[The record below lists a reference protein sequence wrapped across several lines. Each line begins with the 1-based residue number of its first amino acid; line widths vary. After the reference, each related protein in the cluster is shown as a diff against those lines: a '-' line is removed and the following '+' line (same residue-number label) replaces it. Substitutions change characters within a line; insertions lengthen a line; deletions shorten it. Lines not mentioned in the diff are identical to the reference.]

1 MSLLHRSMCL
11 VLCTF
16 SLLGSPLSAE
26 ETEAGSPIV
35 AQSKKT
41 VQGVVLDEF
50 GEPLAGATVQIKGT
64 TTGAIT
70 DPDGKFSGLSV
81 KEGDVL
87 QVAFIGYLTQDVP
100 VRGKNNFSIKLKPNV
115 EELEEVVVAAF
126 SKQKKESVVASI
138 EAVDPKTLKVP
149 SSNLTTALAGRVAG
163 LISYQRSGEP
173 GRDNA
178 EFFIRGVTTFGYA
191 QSPLILLDGFEVSA
205 NDLARVEPDNI
216 EQFSILKDATAA
228 ALYGSK
234 GANGVISVTTKQG
247 KEGAISVSFRHES
260 KFSTPTR
267 VPDLVDGVTYM
278 RLYNQAQYNDNPIIS
293 PRYTAQKIQNTI
305 AGLNPNIYPNI
316 DWYDEMFKPY
326 TYNQHYTLNAS
337 GGGKVVRYYMAASYD
352 KDTGI
357 LKENRTNNFKN
368 NINIDRFNLLAKV
381 NMDLTRTTRMEIN
394 MNSVFESYT
403 GPVNDAT
410 DIFKSVMS
418 GNPVEFPK
426 FYEPDEKYSY
436 VKHILFG
443 SDPSTAIT
451 NPYAQMVRGYKDG
464 FTNTITSQFSLEQD
478 MDFITRG
485 LTLRAKASIMSYG
498 SYESKRSYDPYLYSV
513 DTYNEMT
520 DTYVLSQVHEG
531 SETLGDPATT
541 RSANS
546 TMYYEAGLNYNNV
559 FNDKHAFG
567 AVLLYT
573 QEENKNTSG
582 GSTIQ
587 QTLPSRNQGIR
598 GRVNYAFD
606 SRYMVEASLTY
617 NGSEKFDKSKRWG
630 LFPAIGLGYNMA
642 NEKYWNFMKSV
653 LPKFKLKYSWG
664 KVGNDEIASAADRFF
679 FLSDITND
687 GGGYRWGENF
697 TSDYGGF
704 SINRYANPEIQWEI
718 SEKQNMGVEMNLLDF
733 ADIQVEYFTEYR
745 SKIYMERQNLP
756 QTMGLS
762 AGVFGNVGEV
772 KSRGVD
778 ASLDIKRNINKD
790 FWITGRFNFTYARGE
805 VVVAEEPQYKYAYRS
820 KIGHPVNQ
828 WFGYVAERLFIDES
842 DVANSPTQ
850 NLGSSPKPGDI
861 KYKDINKD
869 GKIDSDDQVAI
880 GYPTTPEI
888 NYGFGISMGY
898 KGFDIST
905 FFQGQD
911 RVSFFINPND
921 IRPFAGYRNALKFI
935 AEDHWSADN
944 PVAQS
949 FWPRLTAG
957 DNPNN
962 MVQNSTWWIRNGSIL
977 RMKTL
982 EVGYSVQQNVLKR
995 TPLKSC
1001 RIYLTGQNLLGF
1013 SKFDL
1018 WDPEMGGNGLG
1029 YPLQRVYSVG
1039 LHITF

>member
-1 MSLLHRSMCL
+1 MSLLHRSMCIM
-11 VLCTF
+11 LCTLPLF
-16 SLLGSPLSAE
+16 SGPLQANNSE
-26 ETEAGSPIV
+26 VSSPIIT
-35 AQSKKT
+35 QSGKT
-41 VQGVVLDEF
+41 VKGIVLDEL

-70 DPDGKFSGLSV
+70 DPDGKFSGLTTKAS
-81 KEGDVL
+81 DVL
-87 QVAFIGYLTQDVP
+87 QISFIGYLTQEIP
-100 VRGKNNFSIKLKPNV
+100 VKEQTEFTIKLKPNLQ
-115 EELEEVVVAAF
+115 ELEEVVVAAF
-126 SKQKKESVVASI
+126 SKQRKESVVASI
-138 EAVDPKTLKVP
+138 ESVNPKELKVP

-247 KEGAISVSFRHES
+247 REGAISVSFRHES
-260 KFSTPTR
+260 KFSQPTR
-267 VPDLVDGVTYM
+267 VPELADGITYM
-278 RLYNQAQYNDNPIIS
+278 KLYNQAQFNDNPILS
-293 PRYTAQKIQNTI
+293 PRYSAQKIQNTI
-305 AGLNPNIYPNI
+305 AGINPNIYPNI
-316 DWYDEMFKPY
+316 NWYDEMFKPS

-368 NINIDRFNLLAKV
+368 NISIDRFNLLAKV
-381 NMDLTRTTRMEIN
+381 NMDLTRTTRMEVN
-394 MNSVFESYT
+394 MNSVFESFT
-403 GPVNDAT
+403 GPVDSAT
-410 DIFKSVMS
+410 DIFNSVMA

-426 FYEPDEKYSY
+426 FYEADEKYSY

-443 SDPSTAIT
+443 SDPSKAIT

-464 FTNTITSQFSLEQD
+464 FSNTITSQFSLEQD
-478 MDFITRG
+478 LDVITRG
-485 LTLRAKASIMSYG
+485 LTFRAKASIMSYG
-498 SYESKRSYDPYLYSV
+498 NYESKRSYDPYLYSV
-513 DTYNEMT
+513 DTYNELT
-520 DTYVLSQVHEG
+520 NTYILSQVHEG
-531 SETLGDPATT
+531 GESLGNPATT

-546 TMYYEAGLNYNNV
+546 TMYYEIGLNYTNT
-559 FNDKHAFG
+559 FKDKHAVG
-567 AVLLYT
+567 GVLLYT

-582 GSTIQ
+582 GETIQ
-587 QTLPSRNQGIR
+587 LTLPSRNQGVR
-598 GRVNYAFD
+598 GRVSYAYD
-606 SRYMVEASLTY
+606 SRYMMEASLTY
-617 NGSEKFDKSKRWG
+617 NGSEKFHKSKRWG
-630 LFPAIGLGYNMA
+630 LFPAIGLGYNLS
-642 NEKYWNFMKSV
+642 NETYWKPLEHIF
-653 LPKFKLKYSWG
+653 PKFKLKYSWG
-664 KVGNDEIASAADRFF
+664 RVGNDEIASAADRFF
-679 FLSDITND
+679 FLSDITNS
-687 GGGYRWGENF
+687 GNSYRWGENF

-718 SEKQNMGVEMNLLDF
+718 SEKQNMGIETNLFNF
-733 ADIQVEYFTEYR
+733 ADVQVEYFTEYR
-745 SKIYMERQNLP
+745 SKIYMQRQNLP

-762 AGVFGNVGEV
+762 AGVYGNVGEV
-772 KSRGVD
+772 KSRGID
-778 ASLDIKRNINKD
+778 ASLDIKRNISKD

-805 VVVAEEPQYKYAYRS
+805 VVVAEEPQYKHAYRS

-828 WFGYVAERLFIDES
+828 WFGYVAERLFIDGA

-850 NLGSSPKPGDI
+850 NLGSIPQAGDI
-861 KYKDINKD
+861 KYKDINGD

-888 NYGFGISMGY
+888 NYGFGLSVGY
-898 KGFDIST
+898 KNFDIST

-911 RVSFFINPND
+911 RVSFFINPSD

-982 EVGYSVQQNVLKR
+982 EVGYSLNNATLKR
-995 TPLKSC
+995 TPLRSC

-1029 YPLQRVYSVG
+1029 YPLQRVYSMGVH
-1039 LHITF
+1039 LTF